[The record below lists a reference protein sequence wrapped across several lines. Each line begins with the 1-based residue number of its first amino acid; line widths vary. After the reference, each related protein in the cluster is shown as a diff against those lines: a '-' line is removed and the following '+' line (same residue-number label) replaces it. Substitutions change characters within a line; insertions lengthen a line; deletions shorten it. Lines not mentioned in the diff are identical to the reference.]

1 MNTSNDFFCP
11 TNQPEYSKHFL
22 NYIRGVDDAD
32 KYLSAGQTY
41 HGGFVLPQADGNKF
55 SEALKKTSLFRNIGT
70 YVYAPNGASKIIAKH
85 SDASA
90 SWIPDGGE
98 IPAYDGLLDFTEFS
112 VLDHKLATVL
122 KLDDSFLHDYPYI
135 FSSYFIGRMADC
147 FGKAENDG
155 FINGTS
161 VNMPTGILSENGAE
175 SGVATSGITF
185 DDVIRL
191 YFSVDKK
198 YREKSAWLMND
209 ETALTLR
216 LLKDDNGNYLWN
228 HSNDTILGKPVYVNN
243 SMPSAVSGAKPIA
256 FGDFSFYW
264 IVERD
269 PVSFRILKE
278 KFIETGQIGYM
289 GYEILDGKLIR
300 PDAVKVLSVTD

>member
-41 HGGFVLPQADGNKF
+41 HGGFVLPQADGTKF
-55 SEALKKTSLFRNIGT
+55 SETLKKTSLFRNIGT
-70 YVYAPNGASKIIAKH
+70 YVYAPKGASKIIAKH

-112 VLDHKLATVL
+112 VLDHKLSTVL

-155 FINGTS
+155 FINGTG
-161 VNMPTGILSENGAE
+161 VNMPTGILAENGAE
-175 SGVATSGITF
+175 IGIATTGITF

-216 LLKDDNGNYLWN
+216 LLKDENGNYLWN
-228 HSNDTILGKPVYVNN
+228 HSNDTILGKPVYINS

-278 KFIETGQIGYM
+278 KFFETGQIGYM

-300 PDAVKVLSVTD
+300 SDAVKAMKISG

>member
-41 HGGFVLPQADGNKF
+41 HGGFVLPQADGTKF
-55 SEALKKTSLFRNIGT
+55 SEALKKMSLFRNIGT
-70 YVYAPNGASKIIAKH
+70 YIYAPNGASKIIAKH

-155 FINGTS
+155 FINGTG
-161 VNMPTGILSENGAE
+161 VDMPTGILSENGAE
-175 SGVATSGITF
+175 IGVATTGITF

-198 YREKSAWLMND
+198 YREKSSWLMND

-216 LLKDDNGNYLWN
+216 LLKDENGNYLWN
-228 HSNDTILGKPVYVNN
+228 HSNDTILGKPVYINS

-269 PVSFRILKE
+269 AVSFRILKE
-278 KFIETGQIGYM
+278 KFFETGQIGYM

-300 PDAVKVLSVTD
+300 SEAVKVLSVTD